1 MPDSQKDIIRL
12 RAEIAEHDR
21 LYYKDAQPKID
32 DQAYD
37 RLKLELAELEAAMP
51 EFDFDAS
58 PLSPWAMID
67 STASI
72 AISTASP
79 CLASIILTVPTN

>member
-1 MPDSQKDIIRL
+1 MPNSQKDIIRL

-37 RLKLELAELEAAMP
+37 RLKRNWR
-51 EFDFDAS
+51 S
-58 PLSPWAMID
+58 
-67 STASI
+67 
-72 AISTASP
+72 
-79 CLASIILTVPTN
+79 